1 MKSVMDDA
9 TGDRVVEC
17 ADLPFVRSVGDDE
30 TRRRA
35 RFAPEEVRRH
45 IDAGRRR
52 RGLKPLWA
60 DAEAARRSTGSKV
73 RSLRAFL
80 KAHSRR
86 PAAASR

>member
-1 MKSVMDDA
+1 MTSRMDDA
-9 TGDRVVEC
+9 VGDRVVEC

-52 RGLKPLWA
+52 RGLKPLWP
-60 DAEAARRSTGSKV
+60 DAEAARQAAASKA

-80 KAHSRR
+80 KARSMR
-86 PAAASR
+86 PVAASR

>member
-1 MKSVMDDA
+1 MTSMMDDA
-9 TGDRVVEC
+9 AGDRVVEC
-17 ADLPFVRSVGDDE
+17 ANLPFVRSVGDDE

-45 IDAGRRR
+45 IDGGRRR

-60 DAEAARRSTGSKV
+60 DAEARQAAGSKV

-80 KAHSRR
+80 EAQSTR